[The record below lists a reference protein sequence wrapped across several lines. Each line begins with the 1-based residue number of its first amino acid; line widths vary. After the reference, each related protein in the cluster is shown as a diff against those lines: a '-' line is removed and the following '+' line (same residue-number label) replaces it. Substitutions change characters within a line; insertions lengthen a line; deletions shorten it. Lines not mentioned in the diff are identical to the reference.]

1 MKVEALNKIMYLR
14 LFDCDT
20 HWLPFHVVEI
30 MSLAK
35 YSFKRS
41 GYKAAAS
48 CLVESE
54 EALMMA
60 TNQLKKD
67 MKSPMQ
73 EVRQLVLELLV
84 ALPEGTFLQEF
95 AADVVR
101 IIQSGN
107 EATHWQLAPL
117 LWKICRM
124 DEDYWD
130 VVSESVI
137 ATLQNKEHLTNG
149 FIGLLPELSTLYPQR
164 MLRLVPHMYSLF
176 VDSSVPPWAK
186 IKLLKAFQTLSA
198 HEPRLSKKIGP
209 TLRTLLHESTPMPL
223 LYESITTVFC
233 TLPHDETLVALCCQN
248 IPLFFSR
255 GDANLTYL
263 GLHIILHL
271 IRAQGTERA
280 QEFEQQ
286 IVECLK
292 TEDSALRKRGLLL
305 IGMLTNA
312 SSLKHQT
319 EVLMGYL
326 RQACLSPGTEDAMF
340 CADLVSTILSY
351 CIRENYSNVEDDVW
365 YVNVL
370 AKLARFPLGH
380 QAQKW
385 ANSVLDF
392 CADRPGVHAHAVR
405 SFRPMLDS
413 LALLEGTTEG
423 SQVVLSVV
431 SWVVGEYCIHLDGY
445 PSVILSML
453 KPLTMPLSEEVRLG
467 FTCSILKV
475 LLSWQRKGLSL
486 QDKEQIHAIRDQM
499 PSISQVQGLVELEQ
513 RLQEIKNVVG
523 RMCEEPSVEQQDK
536 ESMLRSIAAM
546 IAEPLSQPNAT
557 IQKERASKITARFIR
572 PLQEKALLDGKY
584 ETDPNLKCL
593 KDLKPARSASRM
605 SASEL
610 HRTLDGPPPDTDNK
624 NDEVGRGV
632 EDNQH
637 HVHMRKHSIYYL
649 GVDACTDE
657 SLGSEIAPESTAG
670 RVDFASKQH
679 VAGSTEHAGPEK
691 SRENDPRT
699 AEEQEPSAQGRSS
712 RRKPSRE
719 AFIKDA

>member
-20 HWLPFHVVEI
+20 NWLPFHVVEI

-48 CLVESE
+48 CLMESK

-67 MKSPMQ
+67 MNSPMQ
-73 EVRQLVLELLV
+73 EVCQLVLELLV
-84 ALPEGTFLQEF
+84 ALPEGTLLQEF

-101 IIQSGN
+101 IIQSGS
-107 EATHWQLAPL
+107 EATQRQLAPL
-117 LWKICRM
+117 LWKICQM

-130 VVSESVI
+130 VVSESMTG
-137 ATLQNKEHLTNG
+137 TLHNKEHLTSG
-149 FIGLLPELSTLYPQR
+149 VIGLLPEFSTLYPQR

-176 VDSSVPPWAK
+176 VDTSVPPWAK

-209 TLRTLLHESTPMPL
+209 ILRTLLQESTPMPL
-223 LYESITTVFC
+223 LFESITTVLSA
-233 TLPHDETLVALCCQN
+233 LPHDEALVALCCQN
-248 IPLFFSR
+248 VPLFFSR

-292 TEDSALRKRGLLL
+292 TEDSAMRRRGLRI
-305 IGMLTNA
+305 IGMLTNV

-319 EVLMGYL
+319 EVLIGHL
-326 RQACLSPGTEDAMF
+326 QQASLSPRTEDALF
-340 CADLVSTILSY
+340 CEDLVSTILS
-351 CIRENYSNVEDDVW
+351 CCMWENYHNVEDDVW

-370 AKLARFPLGH
+370 AKLARFPLRH
-380 QAQKW
+380 KAQKW
-385 ANSVLDF
+385 AQSALEF
-392 CADRPGVHAHAVR
+392 CADRPGIHAHAVR

-413 LALLEGTTEG
+413 LSLLEGTTEG
-423 SQVVLSVV
+423 SQVVLNAV
-431 SWVVGEYCIHLDGY
+431 SWVVGEYCTHLDSY
-445 PSVILSML
+445 ASVILSML

-467 FTCSILKV
+467 FTSSILKV
-475 LLSWQRKGLSL
+475 LLSWQRKGLSV
-486 QDKEQIHAIRDQM
+486 QEKEQICAIRDQI
-499 PSISQVQGLVELEQ
+499 PSISQFNGLVELEQ
-513 RLQEIKNVVG
+513 RLQEIKNIVEH
-523 RMCEEPSVEQQDK
+523 MCEESSMEQQVK
-536 ESMLRSIAAM
+536 ESLLRSIAAI
-546 IAEPLSQPNAT
+546 IAEPLSQPNAI
-557 IQKERASKITARFIR
+557 IQKERASNIAARFNR
-572 PLQEKALLDGKY
+572 PLQEKASLDEKY
-584 ETDPNLKCL
+584 GANLYFKCL
-593 KDLKPARSASRM
+593 KDLKPPRSASRM
-605 SASEL
+605 SASESNK
-610 HRTLDGPPPDTDNK
+610 TLDGSTLDVDNA
-624 NDEVGRGV
+624 NDEVGSGV
-632 EDNQH
+632 EDHQH

-649 GVDACTDE
+649 GADTCMDE
-657 SLGSEIAPESTAG
+657 SLSGGKGPNSTAVG
-670 RVDFASKQH
+670 VDFDSKQH
-679 VAGSTEHAGPEK
+679 VSGSTEHTGPEK
-691 SRENDPRT
+691 TRENDPDIAGELERN
-699 AEEQEPSAQGRSS
+699 AQTRSS